1 MYRPNGALAPAMGGR
16 AMNGVADVKK
26 VVVLGSSA
34 LKIGEAGEFDYS
46 GSQAIKALKE
56 ENIFTIL
63 VNPNIATIQTSEH
76 LADKVYFL
84 PVNPCFVEK
93 VIEKERPDAIL
104 LGFGG
109 QTALNCGL
117 ELAEHGVFEKYGVT
131 VLGTPV
137 STIVE
142 TEDRQRFAGK
152 LAEIGVKVPRSE
164 AVTTAADAVR
174 AARKLGFPVM
184 VRISFA
190 LGGLGSGVCKDT
202 QQLEELA
209 NKALS
214 YSKLILIEEYLEGWK
229 EIEYEVVRDA
239 LDNCVTVCNMENVD
253 PMGIHTGESIVVAP
267 SQTLSNTEYH
277 KLRSLAIRVI
287 RHLGVVGECNIQYAL
302 DPRSDDYRVIEVNA
316 RLSRSSALASKA
328 TGYPLAFVAAKVA
341 LGHSLVDLKNAVTRT
356 TMACF
361 EPALDYVVV
370 KVPRWDLKKFRKVC
384 NRIGSCMKSVGE
396 VMAIGRS
403 FEEALQKALRM
414 LDIGVVGLVA
424 NAGLEAVDLE
434 EKLRN
439 PTDERILH
447 LPLAMQAGYSVER
460 IHELTY
466 IDRWFLYKIAHV
478 VELADRLAVYAD
490 GVCPKGVLADAK
502 KAGFSDHQIARI
514 LKREEVEVRGMRRN
528 YGLAPHP
535 KQIDTLAAEYPA
547 ETNFLYLT
555 YNGATADVPPSG
567 RKAVIV
573 LGSGVYRIGSSVEF
587 DWCCVNA
594 VMTLRALGYQTILI
608 NYNPETVSTDYDE
621 CDRLYFE
628 ELTFETISEIYER
641 EQPLGILVSMG
652 GQTPNNLA
660 LRLHRA
666 GFRILGTSPE
676 QIDEAEDRHKFSS
689 LLDRLGIDQPDWRE
703 LSSSE
708 EAKAFAH
715 QVRYPVLVRPSY
727 VLSGSAMAVASTDE
741 ELVRF
746 LGKAADVSREHPVVI
761 SKFIENAKEV
771 ELDGVA
777 RQGEVV
783 AYAICEHVENAGV
796 HSGDAT
802 LVTPPQR
809 TYLETIRRIRRI
821 ARQIAAALRIT
832 GPFNIQFIAQG
843 TAVKVIECNL
853 RASRSFPFVSKVY
866 RQNLVDLATRVVMD
880 APIDRPLTSFTDLD
894 YVGVKAPQFS
904 FTRLE
909 GADPTLGVE
918 MSSTG
923 EVGCLGDDFEEAFL
937 KAMLSVGMRMPIRSV
952 LLSTGPLENK
962 AQFVASARSLQ
973 DLGVR
978 LYATRGTA
986 EFMGQYGIATETLH
1000 WPLEKAS
1007 PNVLDYLGNGKLDL
1021 VINIPKSYQEEELT
1035 NDYIIRRKAVD
1046 FAIPLITELR
1056 LAERLVDA
1064 LVAKDVAA
1072 LPVKSWDEYA

>member
-1 MYRPNGALAPAMGGR
+1 MATVR
-16 AMNGVADVKK
+16 K
-26 VVVLGSSA
+26 VMVLGSSA

-46 GSQAIKALKE
+46 GSQAIKALRE
-56 ENIFTIL
+56 EGIATVL

-84 PVNPCFVEK
+84 PVSAHFVER
-93 VIEKERPDAIL
+93 VIEKERPDGIL

-109 QTALNCGL
+109 QTALNTGL
-117 ELAEHGVFEKYGVT
+117 ELARKGIFEKYGVT

-137 STIVE
+137 SAIEE
-142 TEDRQRFAGK
+142 TEDRQLFTQR
-152 LAEIGVKVPRSE
+152 LADIDVKVPRSV
-164 AVTTAADAVR
+164 AVTTKADALRV
-174 AARKLGFPVM
+174 AQDLGFPVM
-184 VRISFA
+184 IRISFA
-190 LGGLGSGVCKDT
+190 LGGLGSGVCFDAE
-202 QQLEELA
+202 QVADLA
-209 NKALS
+209 QRALT
-214 YSKLILIEEYLEGWK
+214 YSSLILIEEYLEGWK
-229 EIEYEVVRDA
+229 EIEYEIVRDRH
-239 LDNCVTVCNMENVD
+239 DNCVTVCNMENVD

-267 SQTLSNTEYH
+267 SQTLSNAEYH
-277 KLRSLAIRVI
+277 KLRSLAIKVI
-287 RHLGVVGECNIQYAL
+287 RHLGIVGECNIQYAL

-328 TGYPLAFVAAKVA
+328 TGYPLAFVAAKLA
-341 LGHSLVDLKNAVTRT
+341 LGHSLVDLKNAITRR

-370 KVPRWDLKKFRKVC
+370 KIPRWDLKKFRKVSK
-384 NRIGSCMKSVGE
+384 RIGSGMKSVGE

-414 LDIGVVGLVA
+414 LEIGVDGLVA
-424 NAGLEAVDLE
+424 NGGLEAEHLE
-434 EKLRN
+434 GVLRN

-447 LPLAMQAGYSVER
+447 VPLAMRAGYSVDR
-460 IHELTY
+460 IHALTH
-466 IDRWFLYKIAHV
+466 IDLWFLHKVAGV
-478 VELADRLAVYAD
+478 LAVEDRLAVYAE
-490 GVCPKGVLADAK
+490 GVCPKGVLEDAK
-502 KAGFSDHQIARI
+502 RAGFSDRQIGRV
-514 LKREEVEVRGMRRN
+514 LRMSQSDVRAMRRN
-528 YGLAPHP
+528 YGLMPQV

-555 YNGATADVPPSG
+555 YNGTASDVPPSG

-594 VMTLRALGYQTILI
+594 VMTLRQLGYQTILI

-628 ELTFETISEIYER
+628 ELTFETICEIYER
-641 EQPLGILVSMG
+641 EQPLGIILSMG
-652 GQTPNNLA
+652 GQTANNLA
-660 LRLHRA
+660 LKFHQA
-666 GFRILGTSPE
+666 GMRILGTAPE
-676 QIDEAEDRHKFSS
+676 RIDEAEDRHKFSS
-689 LLDRLGIDQPDWRE
+689 LLDRLGIDQPEWRE
-703 LSSSE
+703 LSSIE
-708 EAKAFAH
+708 EAKAFARD
-715 QVRYPVLVRPSY
+715 VGYPVLVRPSY
-727 VLSGSAMAVASTDE
+727 VLSGSAMAVASNDS

-746 LGKAADVSREHPVVI
+746 LDKAVDVSREHPVVI

-771 ELDGVA
+771 DVDGVA
-777 RQGEVV
+777 SDGEVL
-783 AYAICEHVENAGV
+783 AHAICEHVENAGV

-809 TYLETIRRIRRI
+809 TFLETIRRIRSI
-821 ARQIAAALRIT
+821 ARKIAAALRIT

-866 RQNLVDLATRVVMD
+866 KRNLIDLATRVIMG
-880 APIDRPLTSFTDLD
+880 APVEKPLTSFMELD

-904 FTRLE
+904 FTRLD

-937 KAMLSVGMRMPIRSV
+937 KAMLSVGMRMPIKGV
-952 LLSTGPLENK
+952 LLSTGPLEEK
-962 AQFVASARSLQ
+962 AAFVASARALHG
-973 DLGVR
+973 LGVR
-978 LYATRGTA
+978 LYATQGTA
-986 EFMGQYGIATETLH
+986 DFMRQYGIELETLY

-1007 PNVLDYLGNGKLDL
+1007 PNILEYLGDGKIDL
-1021 VINIPKSYQEEELT
+1021 VINIPKNYQEEELT

-1056 LAERLVDA
+1056 LAQRFVEA
-1064 LVAKDVAA
+1064 LVAKGLDD
-1072 LPVKSWDEYA
+1072 LHVKSWDEYA